1 VRRLFKVLL
10 FLLPALLAAG
20 CARGPDQQGLERD
33 VQARLDGLFGGQVLV
48 LRELNRQ
55 GSAPYAAAADG
66 ASRAI
71 VYYNATLEFAKSYD
85 PSNWESLSPQ
95 LIASALGATDE
106 GIVGLG
112 SGAMQPGAQ
121 LRAYGSI
128 IYRRDGRDWR
138 PAEAQVPSAALPAAG
153 VAERA
158 PGSRADQLIRR
169 LAEVVDTSPGLKQ
182 AKDEI
187 VAEEL
192 DRALQNIALRLDT
205 GKQGFAVATGP
216 EGGEYAR
223 FVASLDTRFGSH
235 EGPGKIRA
243 AYTVGSVANAFM
255 VDRGEARLG
264 LVQSDVA
271 ADAVT
276 GDGLFAVAGPLRKL
290 RAVAALFP
298 EPVHVVVRA
307 DSDLRSMGDLA
318 GRRIVLGN
326 VGSGTRH
333 TALRV
338 LAAHGLQAKSYTEVQ
353 FVDAGQALGQ
363 LADGSVDAVIE
374 VISAPWGQLSQVAPP
389 GSLRLLSLDP
399 LAITTIEETVHGIV
413 HLDIPARTYPGQD
426 EPVHTVAATAL
437 LVANSDIPDA
447 IVASVLE
454 TMFAASATGG
464 AGVSA
469 ARLSPANA
477 RVGVTIPLHDGA
489 AGYFDRLA
497 PAAAAGDAP

>member
-1 VRRLFKVLL
+1 MRRLLNVLL
-10 FLLPALLAAG
+10 LLLPALLAAG
-20 CARGPDQQGLERD
+20 CARGPDQPGLEAD
-33 VQARLDGLFGGQVLV
+33 VQARLDALFGGPVLV
-48 LRELNRQ
+48 LRDLNRQ

-66 ASRAI
+66 ASQAI

-85 PSNWESLSPQ
+85 PSNWESLNPQ

-128 IYRRDGRDWR
+128 IYRRDGGDWR
-138 PAEAQVPSAALPAAG
+138 PAEVQVPSAALPAAG
-153 VAERA
+153 VAEGA
-158 PGSRADQLIRR
+158 SGSRADELIRR

-223 FVASLDTRFGSH
+223 FVASLGTRFGTQAT
-235 EGPGKIRA
+235 PGNIRA
-243 AYTVGSVANAFM
+243 AYTAGSVANAFM

-271 ADAVT
+271 AEAVT
-276 GDGLFAVAGPLRKL
+276 GDGLFAVAGPLGKL

-307 DSDLRSMGDLA
+307 DSELRSVADLA

-326 VGSGTRH
+326 IGSGTRH

-338 LAAHGLQAKSYTEVQ
+338 LAAHGLQPSSYTEVE
-353 FVDAGQALGQ
+353 FVDAGQALGR
-363 LADGSVDAVIE
+363 LGDGTVDAVIE
-374 VISAPWGQLSQVAPP
+374 VISAPWGQLAQAAQP

-399 LAITTIEETVHGIV
+399 GVMAGSEDAVHGIV
-413 HLDIPARTYPGQD
+413 RLDIPARTYAGQQ

-437 LVANSDIPDA
+437 LVANSEIPDA
-447 IVASVLE
+447 IVTSVLE
-454 TMFAASATGG
+454 AMFAASAAAGP
-464 AGVSA
+464 GVSA

-489 AGYFDRLA
+489 AGYFDRLSAA
-497 PAAAAGDAP
+497 PATGGAP

>member
-1 VRRLFKVLL
+1 MRSLLKVLL
-10 FLLPALLAAG
+10 LVLPALFAAG
-20 CARGPDQQGLERD
+20 CARGPDQPGLEAD
-33 VQARLDGLFGGQVLV
+33 VQARLDTLFGGPVLV
-48 LRELNRQ
+48 LREFNRQ

-66 ASRAI
+66 ASQAI
-71 VYYNATLEFAKSYD
+71 VYYNATLEFAQSYD

-138 PAEAQVPSAALPAAG
+138 PAEAQVPSAALPATD

-158 PGSRADQLIRR
+158 PASRADQLIRR

-205 GKQGFAVATGP
+205 GKQSFAVATGP

-223 FVASLDTRFGSH
+223 FVASLATRFGSH
-235 EGPGKIRA
+235 ATPGKIRA
-243 AYTVGSVANAFM
+243 AYTAGSVANAFM

-271 ADAVT
+271 AEAVT

-307 DSDLRSMGDLA
+307 DSGLRSVADLA

-338 LAAHGLQAKSYTEVQ
+338 LAAHGLQPTSFTEAE
-353 FVDAGQALGQ
+353 FVDAGQALER

-374 VISAPWGQLSQVAPP
+374 VISAPWGQLAQAAQP
-389 GSLRLLSLDP
+389 GALRLLSLEP
-399 LAITTIEETVHGIV
+399 AATARIEETVHGIV
-413 HLDIPARTYPGQD
+413 RLDIPARTYPGQE

-454 TMFAASATGG
+454 TMFAASATAGP
-464 AGVSA
+464 GVSA

-489 AGYFDRLA
+489 ASYLYRLS
-497 PAAAAGDAP
+497 PATAHGDTP

>member
-1 VRRLFKVLL
+1 MLQSLTVLAL
-10 FLLPALLAAG
+10 ALLAAG

-33 VQARLDGLFGGQVLV
+33 VQARLDAQFGGQVLA
-48 LRELNRQ
+48 LRDLNRQ

-66 ASRAI
+66 ASQAI
-71 VYYNATLEFAKSYD
+71 VYYNATLEFAQAYD
-85 PSNWESLSPQ
+85 PSNWQGLNPQ
-95 LIASALGATDE
+95 LIATALGATDE

-112 SGAMQPGAQ
+112 SGQMAPGAE

-128 IYRRDGRDWR
+128 IYRRDADGWR
-138 PAEAQVPSAALPAAG
+138 AADVQVPSAALPEVAA
-153 VAERA
+153 A
-158 PGSRADQLIRR
+158 PAGGAARSDQLIRR
-169 LAEVVDTSPGLKQ
+169 LAEIVDTSPGLKQ

-192 DRALQNIALRLDT
+192 DRALQNIELRLDS
-205 GKQGFAVATGP
+205 GRQGFAVATGP
-216 EGGEYAR
+216 EGGEYSR
-223 FVASLDTRFGSH
+223 FVASLATRFGSH
-235 EGPGKIRA
+235 ATAGSIRA
-243 AYTVGSVANAFM
+243 AHTAGSVANAFM
-255 VDRGEARLG
+255 VDRGEARFG

-276 GDGLFAVAGPLRKL
+276 GDGLFAVAGPLRRL

-307 DSDLRSMGDLA
+307 DSDLQSVADLA
-318 GRRIVLGN
+318 GRRVVLGN

-338 LAAHGLQAKSYTEVQ
+338 LAAHGVQPASYTEVQ
-353 FVDAGQALGQ
+353 FVGAGQALGS

-374 VISAPWGQLSQVAPP
+374 VISAPWRQLSQAAQP

-399 LAITTIEETVHGIV
+399 AAITGIEETVHGIV
-413 HLDIPARTYPGQD
+413 RLDIPARTYPGQD

-454 TMFAASATGG
+454 TMFAASATAGP
-464 AGVSA
+464 GVSA
-469 ARLSPANA
+469 ARLSSANA
-477 RVGVTIPLHDGA
+477 QVGVTIPLHDGA
-489 AGYFDRLA
+489 VRYFERSPAGPGSA
-497 PAAAAGDAP
+497 STP

>member
-1 VRRLFKVLL
+1 MCRLFQLL
-10 FLLPALLAAG
+10 VLLPALLAVG
-20 CARGPDQQGLERD
+20 CSRGPDEQGLSGD
-33 VQARLDGLFGGQVLV
+33 VQARLDTLFGGQVLV

-66 ASRAI
+66 ASQAI
-71 VYYNATLEFAKSYD
+71 VYYNATLEFAESYD

-95 LIASALGATDE
+95 LIASALGATDQ
-106 GIVGLG
+106 GLVGLG
-112 SGAMQPGAQ
+112 SGPMRPGAQ

-128 IYRRDGRDWR
+128 VYRRDGRDWR
-138 PAEAQVPSAALPAAG
+138 PADTLVPSAALPEAAAATAG
-153 VAERA
+153 GGAR
-158 PGSRADQLIRR
+158 SDQLIRR

-187 VAEEL
+187 VAQEL
-192 DRALQNIALRLDT
+192 DRALQNIELRLDA
-205 GKQGFAVATGP
+205 GQRGFVLATGP

-223 FVASLDTRFGSH
+223 FVASLGTRFGSH
-235 EGPGKIRA
+235 AAPGKIRP

-271 ADAVT
+271 AAAVT
-276 GDGLFAVAGPLRKL
+276 GDGLFASTGPLRKL

-307 DSDLRSMGDLA
+307 DSDFQSVADLA
-318 GRRIVLGN
+318 GHRVVLGDA
-326 VGSGTRH
+326 GSGTRH

-338 LAAHGLQAKSYTEVQ
+338 LAAHGLQPGSYTEVE
-353 FVDAGQALGQ
+353 FVDAGEALARLG
-363 LADGSVDAVIE
+363 DGAVDAVIE
-374 VISAPWGQLSQVAPP
+374 VISAPWGKLSQATPP
-389 GSLRLLSLDP
+389 GSFRLLSLDP
-399 LAITTIEETVHGIV
+399 AVIEGIEETVHGV
-413 HLDIPARTYPGQD
+413 VRLDIPARTYAGQ
-426 EPVHTVAATAL
+426 EAPVHTVAATAL

-447 IVASVLE
+447 IVSSVLE
-454 TMFAASATGG
+454 TMFAASATAGP
-464 AGVSA
+464 GVSA

-489 AGYFDRLA
+489 ARYFDRLA
-497 PAAAAGDAP
+497 PDAGGAP